1 MATTA
6 VHHERSGKRGPEA
19 EAGPF
24 LRLLLRRRGL
34 VLLAALLLMILAG
47 VAGRDAGDKLTS
59 GAYLDPSAES
69 QRAAEVL
76 THEFPGGPPNLV
88 LIAEAGTGTVEA
100 PAAVESERELTAQ
113 LAETPGVGGVHSYWA
128 AQDPSLRADDGRSA
142 LIALQLTGGGGDG

>member
-6 VHHERSGKRGPEA
+6 VHHERSGKREPETQP
-19 EAGPF
+19 GPF

-34 VLLAALLLMILAG
+34 VLLAALLLMVLAG

-69 QRAAEVL
+69 QRAAELL
-76 THEFPGGPPNLV
+76 TQEFPGGPPNLV
-88 LIAEAGTGTVEA
+88 LIAETSTGTDAVDS
-100 PAAVESERELTAQ
+100 PAAVESGRELTAQ

-128 AQDPSLRADDGRSA
+128 TPDAARGRRPVRADRAAADRR
-142 LIALQLTGGGGDG
+142 